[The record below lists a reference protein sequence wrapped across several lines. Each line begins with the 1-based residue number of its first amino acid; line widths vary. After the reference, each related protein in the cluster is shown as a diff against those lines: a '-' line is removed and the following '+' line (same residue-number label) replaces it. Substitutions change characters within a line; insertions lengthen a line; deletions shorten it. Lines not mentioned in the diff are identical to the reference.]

1 MRLSHAGIFV
11 VRELEMNDKSIKTRV
26 GEGIYKRELYNPI
39 GQMIETCGVVLRVL
53 LLKLNLL
60 S

>member
-1 MRLSHAGIFV
+1 MRLSHLGVFA
-11 VRELEMNDKSIKTRV
+11 VRGLEINDKSSKTRV

-53 LLKLNLL
+53 LLKLNLF